1 MKSIWRSFIQG
12 VEKLSRFGAI
22 LGECVLI
29 LLLLLVFHEVVV
41 RYIFNKPT
49 LYSVEISEYLLIF
62 LAFIAAGW
70 VLQEDKHV
78 RMQSLTNLL
87 PLKMQHVLAC
97 ITSGIVFVFCA
108 ILVWQGTK
116 SALMAYRGGYHSSS
130 LLNTPMWL
138 PYLIIPLGSVIL
150 ALQLIVQINN
160 HIAEIIGGSGK

>member
-12 VEKLSRFGAI
+12 VEKLSRFGAL
-22 LGECVLI
+22 LGECILI

-78 RMQSLTNLL
+78 RMQSFTNLMPHKL
-87 PLKMQHVLAC
+87 QHILAC
-97 ITSGIVFVFCA
+97 ITSSIVLVFCA

-138 PYLIIPLGSVIL
+138 PYLIIPVGSLILG
-150 ALQLIVQINN
+150 LQLIVRINS
-160 HIAEIIGGSGK
+160 HVAKIIGDPGR

>member
-1 MKSIWRSFIQG
+1 MKSTWRSFIQG

-62 LAFIAAGW
+62 LAFIAAGS

-78 RMQSLTNLL
+78 RMQSFTNLM
-87 PLKMQHVLAC
+87 PKRMQRVLAC
-97 ITSGIVFVFCA
+97 IISSIVLMFCS
-108 ILVWQGTK
+108 ILVWQGIK

-138 PYLIIPLGSVIL
+138 PYLIIPVGSLIL
-150 ALQLIVQINN
+150 ALQLIVQINS
-160 HIAEIIGGSGK
+160 HIAKLIGDAEK